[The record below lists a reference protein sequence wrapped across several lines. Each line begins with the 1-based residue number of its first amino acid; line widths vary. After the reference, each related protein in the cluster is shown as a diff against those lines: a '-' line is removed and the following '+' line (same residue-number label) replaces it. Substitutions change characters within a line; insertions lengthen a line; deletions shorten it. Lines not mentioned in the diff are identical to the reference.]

1 MSFRSVIPAVIT
13 PFDADL
19 AVDSKTLTA
28 SVLRLREHGIDHV
41 IVCGTMGEAGALA
54 EREREMV
61 IAAALQAGVR
71 VSVGVSSADGPTAAR
86 RAKRAQE
93 LGAHG
98 VMCLPPTAYLADE
111 RELEAHFGAVAEASS
126 LPMLLYNNPAAAAQ
140 DLSAE
145 TIVRLAARHEE
156 IVAVK
161 ECSEDARRIAQI
173 VELSGGELDVLVG
186 GDDWALEGY
195 AAGAVG
201 WVSGVANVAAA
212 ECVALEAA
220 VREGAMTRARELNQR
235 LLPLSRLDMTPK
247 LVQYFKAAIDLL
259 GGYGGPSRPPRLA
272 LSDAEQQVV
281 CAAVAS
287 LQRPAMST

>member
-1 MSFRSVIPAVIT
+1 MSFGSVIPAVIT
-13 PFDADL
+13 PFDGDL
-19 AVDSKTLTA
+19 AVRPETLTA
-28 SVLRLREHGIDHV
+28 NVLRLREHGIDHV
-41 IVCGTMGEAGALA
+41 IVCGTMGEAGALSEG
-54 EREREMV
+54 EREVV
-61 IAAALQAGVR
+61 IAAALEAGVR

-86 RAKRAQE
+86 RAKRAE
-93 LGAHG
+93 ALGAHG
-98 VMCLPPTAYLADE
+98 VMCLPPTGYVADQ
-111 RELEAHFGAVAEASS
+111 RELEAHFGAVAAASS
-126 LPMLLYNNPAAAAQ
+126 LPMLLYNNPAAASQ

-145 TIVRLAARHEE
+145 TIVGLAARHEE

-173 VELSGGELDVLVG
+173 VELSGEELDVLVG

-212 ECVALEAA
+212 ECVQLEAA

-247 LVQYFKAAIDLL
+247 LVQYFKAAIDLV

-272 LSDAEQQVV
+272 LSDAEQEVV
-281 CAAVAS
+281 RAAVAS
-287 LQRPAMST
+287 VQRAAVTP